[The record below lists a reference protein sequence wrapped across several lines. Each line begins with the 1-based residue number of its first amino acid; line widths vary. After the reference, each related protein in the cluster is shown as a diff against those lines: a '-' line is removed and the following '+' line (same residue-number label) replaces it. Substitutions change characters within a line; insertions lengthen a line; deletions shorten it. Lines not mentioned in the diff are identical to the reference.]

1 MSRLFRINQK
11 ARNLYGDKD
20 YTIAEGIL
28 TNKGELVKKRNWET
42 QFNNEYYYREGL
54 LVMRLNG
61 VEAKGCARRNNIEIK
76 EY

>member
-1 MSRLFRINQK
+1 MSRLFKINQR
-11 ARNLYGDKD
+11 ARGFYGDKD

-28 TNKGELVKKRNWET
+28 TNKGDLVKKCNWET

-61 VEAKGCARRNNIEIK
+61 VEAKGFARRNNVEIK

>member
-42 QFNNEYYYREGL
+42 QFNN
-54 LVMRLNG
+54 
-61 VEAKGCARRNNIEIK
+61 
-76 EY
+76 